1 MPLVRTFLLA
11 RKITLILDLA
21 ALGIALLQQVVKVRS
36 IERINW
42 LREYRQHLDNSQIY
56 VTHRSSSNVFADHG
70 CLTKRPGS
78 IA

>member
-11 RKITLILDLA
+11 RQITLILDLA

-42 LREYRQHLDNSQIY
+42 LREYR
-56 VTHRSSSNVFADHG
+56 
-70 CLTKRPGS
+70 
-78 IA
+78 